1 LADKQFRNRK
11 KSVGKRWR
19 IEGTYIK
26 IKGLGFKEFKSEKRT
41 LAGIEIRRMIKK
53 NLLYNPKNSTY
64 KSFIS
69 LAS

>member
-26 IKGLGFKEFKSEKRT
+26 IKGLGFKEFKSEK
-41 LAGIEIRRMIKK
+41 K
-53 NLLYNPKNSTY
+53 NAYWNRNSKNVKDKSTV
-64 KSFIS
+64 KP
-69 LAS
+69 